1 MSDNPN
7 AADAGQADT
16 GSQTDTADQ
25 TDQSMQQQ
33 DQAGNGDTTVLDRP
47 IVTTQD
53 PSPVPTAPAGQFD
66 QDMQHLMI
74 HLGDLK
80 AFLIRFE
87 HKVDGKIGEIVAFLK
102 EHL

>member
-1 MSDNPN
+1 LSDNPN
-7 AADAGQADT
+7 AADTGQADT
-16 GSQTDTADQ
+16 GDQ
-25 TDQSMQQQ
+25 TDQSMQQ

>member
-1 MSDNPN
+1 LDDNAN
-7 AADAGQADT
+7 AADGGQADT
-16 GSQTDTADQ
+16 ANTADQ
-25 TDQSMQQQ
+25 TDQSMQQ
-33 DQAGNGDTTVLDRP
+33 DQADNDDTTVIDRP

>member
-25 TDQSMQQQ
+25 TDQSMQQ
-33 DQAGNGDTTVLDRP
+33 DQAGNGDTTVIDRP